1 MKVNGYVLVLAAGV
15 LWGTIGL
22 FVNGLAALDVGPAS
36 VSALRMGAGAMV
48 MLPVMLVL
56 GVRDHGDPL
65 ALLRLNPRQALVCA
79 VMGVF
84 CLSLSNTLYY
94 VAMGA
99 VGMSTASV
107 LLYTSPVFACLL
119 GRLFLGESVTRPKLA
134 ALALNVGGCVLAVTN
149 GALDTLGFSVV
160 GVAAGVG
167 AGFLGALLALCGK
180 AANRLCRPL
189 TVTFYEFAFGCLAM
203 VALAFPL
210 ADVRA
215 AAGPSLALLALGF
228 GLLPTALAY
237 MLYNRGLAKGLEA
250 SKVPVVASVETVVTV
265 VVGIG
270 AYGEVAG
277 AVKLAGIACVLLSI
291 VVMNVDFQRVRR
303 SRTLAYLRENAA
315 FSMSSWSQEKA
326 AAYRDLLTHD
336 DWEAWIAPR

>member
-1 MKVNGYVLVLAAGV
+1 MQRLAGPCPRALGLSVRREIAAVKVNGYVLVLAAGV

-22 FVNGLAALDVGPAS
+22 FVNGLAALDVGPAG

-48 MLPVMLVL
+48 MLPVMLAL

-149 GALDTLGFSVV
+149 GALDTL
-160 GVAAGVG
+160 
-167 AGFLGALLALCGK
+167 
-180 AANRLCRPL
+180 
-189 TVTFYEFAFGCLAM
+189 
-203 VALAFPL
+203 
-210 ADVRA
+210 
-215 AAGPSLALLALGF
+215 
-228 GLLPTALAY
+228 
-237 MLYNRGLAKGLEA
+237 
-250 SKVPVVASVETVVTV
+250 
-265 VVGIG
+265 
-270 AYGEVAG
+270 
-277 AVKLAGIACVLLSI
+277 
-291 VVMNVDFQRVRR
+291 
-303 SRTLAYLRENAA
+303 AYLRENAA